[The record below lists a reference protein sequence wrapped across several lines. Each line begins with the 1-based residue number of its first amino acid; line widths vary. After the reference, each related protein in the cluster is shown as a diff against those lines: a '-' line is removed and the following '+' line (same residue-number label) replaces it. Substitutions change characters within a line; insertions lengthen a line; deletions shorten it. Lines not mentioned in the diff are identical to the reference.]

1 MNAVATEVQ
10 HESSDDVRVVLN
22 YTHNT
27 GVRPVNY
34 PASSRIPH
42 LIIRSP
48 QPMHPRGGVLRF
60 VRWCFGSARVLSIP
74 TIAGIMERLKPF
86 LG

>member
-34 PASSRIPH
+34 PASPRTPR
-42 LIIRSP
+42 LITRSP

-60 VRWCFGSARVLSIP
+60 VRRCFGSTRVPSIP
-74 TIAGIMERLKPF
+74 TIAGTMERLKPF